1 MELTHGRLRAAL
13 TAGKIPVT
21 DEALV
26 ILRAGLVT
34 ITHGYHLN
42 KVLRGIKTEIE
53 LKKDLSRLY
62 SACRTFVEVLDT
74 DLSGL
79 GQIESILSATW
90 PGTQVARLV
99 EELRLLSPRLEM
111 AIIMAGQDQAI
122 KPRRQNPVTWL
133 FLAVHDLFSE
143 ITGEDEPG
151 TAGPLHRFTKRCAAL
166 IDSEIS
172 VPENENS
179 FHKRLTA
186 ALARRTGKIDVL
198 PRIIFPGKQGPR
210 DDSVFPPNRLN
221 QKLRPLD
228 ITRPR
233 ANLSPETRQR

>member
-1 MELTHGRLRAAL
+1 MELTLGRLKAAL
-13 TAGKIPVT
+13 IAGKIPVT

-42 KVLRGIKTEIE
+42 KVLRGIKTETE
-53 LKKDLSRLY
+53 LKKDLARLY

-198 PRIIFPGKQGPR
+198 PRIIFPGKQGLR
-210 DDSVFPPNRLN
+210 DDSVFPPN
-221 QKLRPLD
+221 
-228 ITRPR
+228 
-233 ANLSPETRQR
+233 